1 MGLYSDFKSLLD
13 DGLREHNIDN
23 THGLHVSMDTN
34 QAGTTMESRH
44 DVSKDLILYS
54 AVPGGGKM
62 VHTFVKAALG
72 KVSQRSVLKVIWPL
86 MLTDYPGHYKIG
98 RLGEFITMI
107 EQSPGQDV
115 TSGSLSGQTPKTPG
129 GTKTTRRGRSGSS
142 KRSSQTLKPFWVRGR
157 PKCPKGFRYDF
168 KRKMC
173 VKKS

>member
-13 DGLREHNIDN
+13 EGLREHNIDD

-44 DVSKDLILYS
+44 EVSKNLILYT

-72 KVSQRSVLKVIWPL
+72 KVSGRSVLKVIWPL

-98 RLGEFITMI
+98 KIASLI
-107 EQSPGQDV
+107 ESLEKSPGQDV
-115 TSGSLSGQTPKTPG
+115 TSDSMSGQTPKTPG
-129 GTKTTRRGRSGSS
+129 GTKISGSGRSGSS
-142 KRSSQTLKPFWVRGR
+142 KRSTQTLKPFWVKGR

-168 KRKMC
+168 KRRMC